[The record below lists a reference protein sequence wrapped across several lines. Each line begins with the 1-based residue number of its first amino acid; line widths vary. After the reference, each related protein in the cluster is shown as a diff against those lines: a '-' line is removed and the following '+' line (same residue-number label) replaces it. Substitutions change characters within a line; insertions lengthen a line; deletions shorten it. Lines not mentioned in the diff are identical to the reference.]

1 MVGNRARVAIPAISL
16 ALLYAG
22 PAIAQDLGQPA
33 DPRRTPGIWG
43 SVDPK
48 HAQFLAANCRHPAAT
63 IPPGSAPSAPIA
75 AASGTAPSGAA
86 VTPGPPSARSGAPPA
101 RPASPPVF
109 EDLAAREIP
118 GVIAGGRHWKVVWE
132 GPGNADGIVAFDDG
146 SVWIAQ
152 EDKSQVVR
160 VDKDGKGSVIYT
172 DTYTGSALAANSKG
186 QVFVA
191 ERALGNAVWMLRPQR
206 RLFTDTLN
214 GEPLDCAGRFINDI
228 VADGKGGLYMTMDG
242 VYYANS
248 KGVVT
253 GPFGTIAGSG
263 VQLTPNGLML
273 SPDER
278 TFYATGR
285 VTGTA
290 GGIYNAG
297 LIAYDV
303 QPDGSLRNERQVAE
317 ICGDGLA
324 VDAAGRIYCTLSRMP
339 DPDDPS
345 KTVAGIGVVS
355 AAGQVLGMIPQPRP
369 LDSVAFGGPD
379 KGTLFAVASR
389 PTQLLSIQMIAH
401 GNRKRP
407 K

>member
-1 MVGNRARVAIPAISL
+1 MSAVTL
-16 ALLYAG
+16 ALFYAG
-22 PAIAQDLGQPA
+22 TAVAQNLGQPA

-48 HAQFLAANCRHPAAT
+48 RAEFLTASCKHPPAMN
-63 IPPGSAPSAPIA
+63 
-75 AASGTAPSGAA
+75 PSGAA
-86 VTPGPPSARSGAPPA
+86 VTPGAPSTRTGAPPA
-101 RPASPPVF
+101 RPASPPAF
-109 EDLAAREIP
+109 EAVTSREIP
-118 GVIAGGRHWKVVWE
+118 GVIAAGQHWKVVWE

-160 VDKDGKGSVIYT
+160 VDKDGQAAVIYT

-206 RLFTDTLN
+206 RLFTDKLD

-228 VADGKGGLYMTMDG
+228 VADSKGGLYMTMDG
-242 VYYANS
+242 VYYASS
-248 KGVVT
+248 KGIVT

-263 VQLTPNGLML
+263 VQYTPNGLML
-273 SPDER
+273 SPDEK

-290 GGIYNAG
+290 SGIYNAG

-303 QPDGSLRNERQVAE
+303 RPDGSLRNERQVSEA
-317 ICGDGLA
+317 CGDGLA
-324 VDAAGRIYCTLSRMP
+324 VDASGRIYCALSRIP
-339 DPDDPS
+339 DPADPD
-345 KTVAGIGVVS
+345 KAIAGIGVVS
-355 AAGQVLGMIPQPRP
+355 PTGEVLGVIPQPRP
-369 LDSVAFGGPD
+369 LDSVAFGGPN
-379 KGTLFAVASR
+379 KRTLFAVASR
-389 PTQLLSIQMIAH
+389 PTQLLSLQMIAH